1 MEELINLIIQF
12 NDILRKQIQ
21 SYLEFLP
28 ILDEEEIAIS
38 NYDLASLE
46 KMVIIKDQHSRIAQ
60 SLEERRVIVLKKI
73 CYMMAFDPRG
83 QNLSLKLF
91 KFTFSTYIKN
101 IETLVGEVTYNKLLE
116 QETTFNEISTEFEK
130 TFEVVYP
137 RIYRNQ
143 AILKKLMKNV
153 SLSISLFQSEAEV
166 GMNYDSL
173 GKAQSLTN
181 KNNGLSS
188 MRVKA

>member
-1 MEELINLIIQF
+1 MEELLNLIIQF

-101 IETLVGEVTYNKLLE
+101 IKTLVGEVTYNKLLE
-116 QETTFNEISTEFEK
+116 QETTFNEISSEFEK